1 MIRLALSWLLV
12 LLTYSVSGAQQ
23 PVNSETRELALS
35 PGDVVRISIW
45 REPDLSGEFLVDES
59 GIVTL
64 PLLGKRSVLNIPVF
78 RLRDTLIADY
88 GVQLRNPSVTI
99 TPLRRIYV
107 LGEVAKPGLY
117 TVDPTI
123 SLAGA
128 IALAGGA
135 TAAGDLDRLRVV
147 RGGKVVLNRVAAGSS
162 LSAVNILSE
171 DQVFVDRRGWMDRN
185 SALLASAVLSA
196 ATIVATLLLR

>member
-1 MIRLALSWLLV
+1 MTRLALCCLLV
-12 LLTYSVSGAQQ
+12 LLTQSVGRAQQ
-23 PVNSETRELALS
+23 PANAESRDLALS

-45 REPDLSGEFLVDES
+45 REPDLSGEFLVDEA

-88 GVQLRNPSVTI
+88 GVQLKNPSVTI

-128 IALAGGA
+128 VALAGGA
-135 TAAGDLDRLRVV
+135 TASGDLDRLRVV
-147 RGGKVVLNRVAAGSS
+147 RGGKVVLSRVAAGSS

-171 DQVFVDRRGWMDRN
+171 DQVFVDRRGWIDRN
-185 SALLASAVLSA
+185 SALLASAILSA
-196 ATIVATLLLR
+196 ATIVATVLLR